1 MASKKLHPTSPD
13 STQADPAAALS
24 LGLSETARALF
35 SAGGA
40 HATLQRVVDLGVET
54 IEGCDFAGIFL
65 VEGDKITTPVH
76 TDPIV
81 AEIDLLQH
89 DTGEG
94 PCLDAITGAVAAVYG
109 EDLADDPRWRRFG
122 PMAASVG
129 VRSVLGMSLSANGTQ
144 GALNLYARYP
154 QAFGIVDRG
163 KGLILAALAGVALST
178 AQGRDEDEQ
187 KVENLQAALVTR
199 QLIGQ
204 AEGILIERERI
215 SSDDAFDILRRAS
228 QHLNVK
234 LREIA
239 RSLVE
244 TGERPDT
251 GE

>member
-1 MASKKLHPTSPD
+1 MASEKKPPTSQK
-13 STQADPAAALS
+13 STHVDAAEDLS
-24 LGLSETARALF
+24 ARLSETARDIF

-40 HATLQRVVDLGVET
+40 HATLKRVVDLGVET
-54 IEGCDFAGIFL
+54 IEGCDFAGIF
-65 VEGDKITTPVH
+65 VVDGDDITTPVY

-81 AEIDLLQH
+81 VEIDLLQH

-94 PCLDAITGAVAAVYG
+94 PCLDAIMERSGAIYG
-109 EDLADDPRWRRFG
+109 EDLADDPRWPRFG
-122 PMAASVG
+122 PLAASVG
-129 VRSVLGMSLSANGTQ
+129 VRSALGMGLSRTGTQ

-163 KGLILAALAGVALST
+163 KASILAALAGVALST
-178 AQGRDEDEQ
+178 AQGRDREEL
-187 KVENLQAALVTR
+187 KIENLQAALVTR
-199 QLIGQ
+199 QIIGQ

-215 SSDDAFDILRRAS
+215 SSDEAFDILRRAS

-239 RSLVE
+239 KTLVE